1 MSVEKYIKK
10 FQNSDDI
17 VSLVSELKTDSREF
31 NSAISAL
38 SRIGESAVTPFIN
51 AMKDEDKDIR
61 YMAARALESIGSY
74 AVEPLIAELGN
85 NRSKVRVC
93 AAETLGKIGHPKAI
107 EPLIATLK
115 DSNEEETVR
124 EYAVYALE
132 RIGKPAVKA
141 LINALKEL
149 DDPHAIAPLT
159 AALFYEEQEVRDT
172 AVEIVTN
179 MSSYFSSYG
188 EFKSILERDHKK
200 VPKSKGITLEYL
212 RKKYWR
218 KKGNSYLRFTQTT
231 LNEFFEE

>member
-17 VSLVSELKTDSREF
+17 VAMISGLKMDSKEF
-31 NSAISAL
+31 NNAVSAL
-38 SRIGESAVTPFIN
+38 TRIGESAVTPLID
-51 AMKDEDKDIR
+51 ALKDEDKDIR
-61 YMAARALESIGSY
+61 YMAARALESIGTY

-85 NRSKVRVC
+85 NRSRVRVC

-115 DSNEEETVR
+115 DCNEEETVR

-132 RIGKPAVKA
+132 RIGEPAAKA
-141 LINALKEL
+141 LIKALREL

-159 AALFYEEQEVRDT
+159 AALFYEEQEVRDA

-218 KKGNSYLRFTQTT
+218 KKGDSYLRFTQTT
-231 LNEFFEE
+231 LNEFFED